1 MIVSVRLCINHSSK
15 VRKLDLDNPR
25 LYFKPGYNAI
35 IGPNGSGKSTVLKAL
50 ATCSMCVVEKTSDN
64 DDIKYVTTETLNP
77 LAGGSFSSRDSM
89 IQGIRA
95 MFQSHGQGVMDS
107 LRSQC
112 HASETIVL
120 IDSPETGQ
128 DHANSVLIHQGL
140 VKMAK
145 RFQVIAATNSLIFM
159 QGGNIIDLGQRTLPR
174 LLKVTTNLVGTFTSH
189 GLNVRTPHKA
199 PKKR

>member
-1 MIVSVRLCINHSSK
+1 
-15 VRKLDLDNPR
+15 
-25 LYFKPGYNAI
+25 
-35 IGPNGSGKSTVLKAL
+35 
-50 ATCSMCVVEKTSDN
+50 
-64 DDIKYVTTETLNP
+64 
-77 LAGGSFSSRDSM
+77 
-89 IQGIRA
+89 

-128 DHANSVLIHQGL
+128 DYANSSSIYQGL

-174 LLKVTTNLVGTFTSH
+174 LLKATTNLVGTFTSH